1 MNKKW
6 SLPTDNNLLWKSA
19 KVYLNIA
26 TRSCFKA
33 FINIQHL
40 VLAILWMFQRILFF
54 QFAAFSHGWPVFEYM
69 LVFTYLTQIG
79 VWYFLMS
86 IKILVIFEQIP
97 QIPPSCLSNTYS
109 NTQSNC
115 WPPIRS
121 SVENLYLKLSR
132 SDWMNKIIYH

>member
-1 MNKKW
+1 MNKKL
-6 SLPTDNNLLWKSA
+6 SLPTDNNLLRKSA
-19 KVYLNIA
+19 KVCLNIA

-40 VLAILWMFQRILFF
+40 VLAILWMFLFF
-54 QFAAFSHGWPVFEYM
+54 QLPAFSHGWPVFEYM

-86 IKILVIFEQIP
+86 IKPLAIFE
-97 QIPPSCLSNTYS
+97 QIPPSCLSYTYS
-109 NTQSNC
+109 NTQSNR
-115 WPPIRS
+115 WPPIRP

>member
-1 MNKKW
+1 MNKKL
-6 SLPTDNNLLWKSA
+6 SLPTDNNPLRKSA
-19 KVYLNIA
+19 KVCLNIA

-54 QFAAFSHGWPVFEYM
+54 QLPAFSHLFEYM

-86 IKILVIFEQIP
+86 IKPLVIFEQIP
-97 QIPPSCLSNTYS
+97 PSCLSYTYS
-109 NTQSNC
+109 NTQSNR
-115 WPPIRS
+115 WPPIRP

>member
-1 MNKKW
+1 MNKKL
-6 SLPTDNNLLWKSA
+6 SLPTDNNPLRKSA
-19 KVYLNIA
+19 KVCLNIA

-40 VLAILWMFQRILFF
+40 VLAILWMFQWILFF
-54 QFAAFSHGWPVFEYM
+54 QLPAFSHGWPVFEYM

-86 IKILVIFEQIP
+86 IKPLVIFEQIP
-97 QIPPSCLSNTYS
+97 PSCLSYTYS
-109 NTQSNC
+109 NTQSNRC
-115 WPPIRS
+115 PPIRP